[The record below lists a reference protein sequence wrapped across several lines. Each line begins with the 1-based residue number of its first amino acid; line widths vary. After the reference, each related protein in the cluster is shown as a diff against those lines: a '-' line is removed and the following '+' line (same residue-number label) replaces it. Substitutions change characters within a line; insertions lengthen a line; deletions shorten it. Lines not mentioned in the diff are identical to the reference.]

1 MVKPGTVIGRLTA
14 TDYSEL
20 RRRPDGRNRR
30 YQTFSCVCGNNVT
43 LVPYSV
49 TNGNTLSCGCLRT
62 EVVKVQMTK
71 HGLSKT
77 SAYRVQLN
85 KARRHQKRADQYGVE
100 VERIT
105 ASTLKEILDEFSNQC
120 WICSVDLEVV
130 QWDHVHPLSKGGAHV
145 VSNLRPACKDCN
157 GKKGAIHPF
166 TEDLR
171 SKIANEVRALRT
183 HQAYLP
189 DTDGLEVH

>member
-1 MVKPGTVIGRLTA
+1 MIEPGTVIGRLTA
-14 TDYSEL
+14 TDITEL
-20 RRRPDGRNRR
+20 RPRPDGRNRR
-30 YQTFSCVCGNNVT
+30 YQTFSCVCGNSTT

-49 TNGNTLSCGCLRT
+49 NSGNTTSCGCLHT
-62 EVVKVQMTK
+62 EVVKLQMTK

-85 KARRHQKRADQYGVE
+85 KARRHQKRASQYGVT

-105 ASTLKEILDEFSNQC
+105 SGMLQELLNEYSNQC
-120 WICSVDLEVV
+120 WICSINLEVV
-130 QWDHVHPLSKGGAHV
+130 HWDHVHPLSKGGAHV
-145 VSNLRPACKDCN
+145 VSNLRPACRDCN
-157 GKKGAIHPF
+157 GKKGAVHPF

-171 SKIANEVRALRT
+171 NKIADEVRAQRIS
-183 HQAYLP
+183 QAYLP